1 MTVGGTDQP
10 GNIKRAFA
18 STPLG
23 PIHYAEAGDGEPVLF
38 LHETPRSWDQY
49 RDVLPIIGTSRR
61 AIAMDTLGFGDSC
74 PPRGDEASIEA
85 YAEGV
90 HLLLDALELDQ
101 VDLVG
106 HHTGGVIAIEVAAIA
121 PARVRTL
128 VVSSTPLTDEA
139 FSKASEGLG
148 VDEAE
153 RSEDGGHLTTL
164 WGKRHAFYPE
174 DGRVDLLDRFVVD
187 AIKSGR
193 HAAGG
198 HEACAAYRM
207 EDRLERLSM
216 PIHMIIGGADEH
228 AREHGPRLAERVN
241 PVSTEVLDGAW
252 VPMPE
257 QVPDAFAAAVLNA
270 LER

>member
-1 MTVGGTDQP
+1 MRETDQP
-10 GNIKRAFA
+10 SAVRRAFA

-23 PIHYAEAGDGEPVLF
+23 PIHHAESGDGEPVLF
-38 LHETPRSWDQY
+38 LHETPRSWDQF
-49 RDVLPIIGTSRR
+49 RDVLPIVGTSRR

-74 PPRGDEASIEA
+74 APRGDEASIEA

-90 HLLLDALELDQ
+90 HLLLDALELDR

-106 HHTGGVIAIEVAAIA
+106 HHTGGVIAIEVAATA
-121 PARVRTL
+121 PERVRTL

-139 FSKASEGLG
+139 FARESEGLG

-153 RSEDGGHLTTL
+153 QSEDGAHLTTL
-164 WGKRHAFYPE
+164 WGKRLAFYPE
-174 DGRVDLLDRFVVD
+174 AGRADLLDRFVVD

-207 EDRLERLSM
+207 EDRIAHLSM
-216 PIHMIIGGADEH
+216 PVHMIVGGADEH
-228 AREHGPRLAERVN
+228 ACQHGPRLAERVS
-241 PVSTEVLDGAW
+241 PVSSVVLDGAW

-257 QVPDAFAAAVLNA
+257 QMPEAFAAAVLGA